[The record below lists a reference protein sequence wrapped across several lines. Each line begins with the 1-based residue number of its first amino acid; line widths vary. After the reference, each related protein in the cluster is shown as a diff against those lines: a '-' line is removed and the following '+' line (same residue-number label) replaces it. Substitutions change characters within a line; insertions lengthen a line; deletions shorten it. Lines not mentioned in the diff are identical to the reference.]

1 MSAHLAAMPVRNNAV
16 KVLSMVSHI
25 PALGILLDLLFGILM
40 WASCVQFFVTVFVN
54 EDSKFILLGIVRKT
68 TAGALFAVRFV
79 APTFLANKVMPLY
92 LAFVLF
98 IIRFY
103 AQPALLGYDVVS
115 FSAMPLEALV
125 KGVFIDFGLI

>member
-1 MSAHLAAMPVRNNAV
+1 MRNYAV

-40 WASCVQFFVTVFVN
+40 WASCVQFLLTVFVN

-68 TAGALFAVRFV
+68 TAGALFAVRFI
-79 APTFLANKVMPLY
+79 APSFLASKVMPLY
-92 LAFVLF
+92 QAFILF
-98 IIRFY
+98 VIRFY

-115 FSAMPLEALV
+115 FSSMPLEALV
-125 KGVFIDFGLI
+125 KGVFTDFGLI

>member
-1 MSAHLAAMPVRNNAV
+1 MPVRNNAV

-40 WASCVQFFVTVFVN
+40 WASCVQFFMTVFVN
-54 EDSKFILLGIVRKT
+54 EDSKFILLDIVRKT
-68 TAGALFAVRFV
+68 TGGALFVVHFI

-92 LAFVLF
+92 VAFFLF

-125 KGVFIDFGLI
+125 KGVFIDFGLIQTSSY

>member
-1 MSAHLAAMPVRNNAV
+1 MSAHLTAMPVRNYAV

-40 WASCVQFFVTVFVN
+40 WASCVRFLLTVFVD
-54 EDSKFILLGIVRKT
+54 EDSKFVLLGIVRKT
-68 TAGALFAVRFV
+68 TAGALFAVRFI
-79 APTFLANKVMPLY
+79 APTFLASKVMPLY
-92 LAFVLF
+92 LAFILF
-98 IIRFY
+98 VIRFY

-125 KGVFIDFGLI
+125 KGVFTDFGLI

>member
-1 MSAHLAAMPVRNNAV
+1 MKIANSYFWA
-16 KVLSMVSHI
+16 LSERPP
-25 PALGILLDLLFGILM
+25 PARYL
-40 WASCVQFFVTVFVN
+40 Q
-54 EDSKFILLGIVRKT
+54 
-68 TAGALFAVRFV
+68 VRFI

>member
-40 WASCVQFFVTVFVN
+40 WASCVQFLLTVFVN

-68 TAGALFAVRFV
+68 TAGSLFAVRFI
-79 APTFLANKVMPLY
+79 APSFLASKVMPLY

-125 KGVFIDFGLI
+125 KGVFTDFGLI